1 MGLGYRDLAAQLR
14 GGIERG
20 DYAPGA
26 TLPKQADLAE
36 EFRVNVK
43 TIRNAVALLEAEGL
57 VTPVRRRGTVV
68 RERPPM
74 RRLGA
79 ERYSKSKWKFG
90 DSGAFI
96 ADREASGETWERTD
110 QTQTVAL
117 VTPPARAVE
126 VLGIEPDSQV
136 YARARLVKLHGKPT
150 HTLTSYYR
158 TQDVEGTPI
167 VDPTPGPAGRG
178 GGFAVLTLQGL
189 EPHEV
194 TETFHARMPTPDEM
208 TTLQLPA
215 GEPVMIL
222 ERVTRTKD
230 GYAVEYATGVHAASR
245 FSWTYTYEMP
255 D

>member
-1 MGLGYRDLAAQLR
+1 MGMGYRDLAALLR
-14 GGIERG
+14 RGIDQG
-20 DYAPGA
+20 DYPPGS
-26 TLPKQADLAE
+26 TLPKQADMAAAYE
-36 EFRVNVK
+36 VNVK

-57 VTPVRRRGTVV
+57 VTPIRRRGTVV
-68 RERPPM
+68 RKRPPM

-79 ERYSKSKWKFG
+79 ERYSKSKWKYG
-90 DSGAFI
+90 DSVAFI
-96 ADREASGETWERTD
+96 ADREASGQSWQRTD
-110 QTQTVAL
+110 QTQTVEL
-117 VTPPARAVE
+117 VHPPVRAAD
-126 VLGIEPDSQV
+126 VLGVDPDSHV
-136 YARARLVKLHGKPT
+136 YARARIVKQDGRPT

-158 TQDVEGTPI
+158 PADVEGTPL

-208 TTLQLPA
+208 TTLELPA

-222 ERVTRTKD
+222 ERITRTKD
-230 GYAVEYATGVHAASR
+230 GHAVEYATGVHAASR
-245 FSWTYTYEMP
+245 FSWTYTYDMP